1 MNLISTFP
9 KLSDEERQRIAAA
22 GSVST
27 FKSGEVIIAE
37 GDSVDTLM
45 FIKSGNIRV
54 TRAFLDDLTAEFAGP
69 LGPGEVVGEMSFMD
83 GRGASASLIA
93 DGETEILEIP
103 RDTVFEMINSDTDF
117 AARFYES
124 LFLDLARKL
133 RSTNQRVLP
142 VAP

>member
-1 MNLISTFP
+1 MNLSGTFT
-9 KLSDEERQRIAAA
+9 KLSENERQKLFDS
-22 GSVST
+22 GTVKLY
-27 FKSGEVIIAE
+27 KSGDMIISE
-37 GDSVDTLM
+37 GDSVDSLM

-54 TRAFLDDLTAEFAGP
+54 TRAFLDNLNAEFAGP

-83 GRGASASLIA
+83 GLGASASLIA
-93 DGETEILEIP
+93 DGKTEILEIP
-103 RDTVFEMINSDTDF
+103 RDAVLKLIDSDTGF
-117 AARFYES
+117 AAHFYES

>member
-1 MNLISTFP
+1 MNMSGTFP
-9 KLSDEERQRIAAA
+9 KLTENERQRLVNEGTVTSFA
-22 GSVST
+22 
-27 FKSGEVIIAE
+27 SGDVIISE
-37 GDSVDTLM
+37 GSTVDTLM

-54 TRAFLDDLTAEFAGP
+54 TRAFLDSLNAEFAGP

-83 GRGASASLIA
+83 GHGASASLIA
-93 DGETEILEIP
+93 DGQTEILAIP
-103 RDTVFEMINSDTDF
+103 RDALFKMINGDSSF

>member
-1 MNLISTFP
+1 MNLSGTFP
-9 KLSDEERQRIAAA
+9 ILTDAERSAFVDA
-22 GSVST
+22 GLVRSYH
-27 FKSGEVIIAE
+27 SGEVIIAE
-37 GDSVDTLM
+37 GDKVENLM

-54 TRAFLDDLTAEFAGP
+54 TRTFLDNLCAEFAGP

-83 GRGASASLIA
+83 GHGASATLVA
-93 DGETEILEIP
+93 DGETEILNIP
-103 RDTVFEMINSDTDF
+103 RETVFKMIEDNSDF
-117 AARFYES
+117 AARFYQS